1 MRWRKEGTRGRRC
14 TKENEE
20 KYWDSEG
27 REGNGRSNWRGNRR
41 EGMEAVGKVRIG
53 VGTTRYSGVGIS

>member
-1 MRWRKEGTRGRRC
+1 MRWRKEGTRGRRY

-20 KYWDSEG
+20 KYWDSEE

-53 VGTTRYSGVGIS
+53 VGTT